1 MKIAYQGEPG
11 AYSESAAQTA
21 FPEATPV
28 PCETIR
34 LAFRR
39 VAEGECAFGVV
50 PLENSQAGSINET
63 YELLW
68 AESYDLAMLGEVIVR
83 VDHALLGLRGA
94 GLEDLARVYS
104 HPQALAQCD
113 EFLAALDIDV
123 VPELDTAGSAR
134 RILEEGDPKQG
145 AVASVRAAELLGL
158 DVLAER
164 IQTHQD
170 NFTKFA
176 VVGPA
181 GSNPDLGA
189 ADKTSIVFAVA
200 DRPGSLFS
208 CLEPYAKRSINLTK
222 LESRPRPGA
231 PFEYLFYM
239 DLIVDADAPEA
250 LEVLDEMRPHTS
262 MLKVLG
268 TYPAWREPA

>member
-11 AYSESAAQTA
+11 AYSEAAAQTA
-21 FPEATPV
+21 FPHGEPV

-39 VAEGECAFGVV
+39 VASGECPFGVA

-63 YELLW
+63 YDLLW
-68 AESYDLAMLGEVIVR
+68 QEEMDLRMLGEVIVR
-83 VDHALLGLRGA
+83 VDHALLGLKGA
-94 GLEDLARVYS
+94 SLDDLERVYS

-113 EFLAALDIDV
+113 EFLSALDIDV

-134 RILEEGDPKQG
+134 RIAEEGDPRQG
-145 AVASVRAAELLGL
+145 AVASTRAAALLDL
-158 DVLAER
+158 DVLAEQ
-164 IQTHQD
+164 IQTHKD

-176 VVGPA
+176 VIGPA
-181 GSNPDLGA
+181 GADPGLGA

-200 DRPGSLFS
+200 DKPGSLFS
-208 CLEPYAKRSINLTK
+208 CLEPCAKRSINLSK

-231 PFEYLFYM
+231 PFEYLFYV
-239 DLIVDADAPEA
+239 DLIVDANASDARD
-250 LEVLDEMRPHTS
+250 VLDEMRPHTS

-268 TYPAWREPA
+268 SYPAWRERA